1 MIEKLFKPS
10 CPPSMGKSPPG
21 QSIPLIVFGV
31 KLAGVHEPT
40 RKSNVSLWLGAPV
53 QRMKMQYLAV
63 FKIVVGPV

>member
-1 MIEKLFKPS
+1 M
-10 CPPSMGKSPPG
+10 
-21 QSIPLIVFGV
+21 PLIVFGV